1 MTTEITRP
9 PAAPPEKPVEPEGTV
24 PIRRTRR
31 RPLTAVDIIQ
41 RTFGYILIVLLVLFC
56 LVPFAWVVLSSVDG
70 NAGPN
75 VQLPAFSFDNFVR
88 FFTNE
93 GTPRLLLNSLIIGV
107 GGTALN
113 LALGLM
119 GGYAL
124 ARFEFKGRRLF
135 MFGILLIRVIPAPAT
150 IVALYLIMVNLQLTN
165 SLLGLILV
173 EAVLQLPITLWLLK
187 GTIGAVPIELEEA
200 AWVDGNSRIQAIRR
214 IVLPLVGPGLGAAA
228 MLTFM
233 GIWGDFL
240 TPLVMLQSQDLYPLS
255 IGLFRA
261 FSEHNQVDWG
271 LLAASAIV
279 YVVPPAILY
288 IFVRKHLLRSSLGG
302 AVKG

>member
-1 MTTEITRP
+1 MTTEITR
-9 PAAPPEKPVEPEGTV
+9 APVEPVGV
-24 PIRRTRR
+24 PSEPTTAPLRKIRR

-56 LVPFAWVVLSSVDG
+56 LVPFAWVVLTSVDANG
-70 NAGPN
+70 GPN
-75 VQLPAFSFDNFVR
+75 VQLPALSFENFIR

-93 GTPRLLLNSLIIGV
+93 GTPLLLVNSLIIGI

-165 SLLGLILV
+165 SLFGLILV

-200 AWVDGNSRIQAIRR
+200 AWVDGNSRLQAIRR

-233 GIWGDFL
+233 SIWGDFL

>member
-1 MTTEITRP
+1 MTSATTK
-9 PAAPPEKPVEPEGTV
+9 PAVSEHATPM
-24 PIRRTRR
+24 RRFRR
-31 RPLTAVDIIQ
+31 RPLSALSVVQ
-41 RTFGYILIVLLVLFC
+41 RVLAYTSLTVLALFC
-56 LVPFAWVVLSSVDG
+56 LVPFAWVVLSAVDA

-75 VQLPAFSFDNFVR
+75 VQLPALSFENFTR
-88 FFTNE
+88 FFTNC
-93 GTPRLLLNSLIIGV
+93 GTPLLLVNSLLIGV
-107 GGTALN
+107 SATAIN
-113 LALGLM
+113 LALGLA

-124 ARFEFKGRRLF
+124 ARFRFRGRRVF

-150 IVALYLIMVNLQLTN
+150 IVALYLIMVNLHLANT
-165 SLLGLILV
+165 LAGLIVV
-173 EAVLQLPITLWLLK
+173 EAVLQLPVTLWLLA
-187 GTIGAVPIELEEA
+187 GTISAVPIELEEA
-200 AWVDGNSRIQAIRR
+200 AWVDGNTRLQAIWR

-233 GIWGDFL
+233 NVWGDFL
-240 TPLVMLQSQDLYPLS
+240 TPLVLLQSQELYPLS

-279 YVVPPAILY
+279 YVAPPAVLY
-288 IFVRKHLLRSSLGG
+288 VFVRKNLLRSSLGG

>member
-1 MTTEITRP
+1 MTSVVTRSESP
-9 PAAPPEKPVEPEGTV
+9 EVAAPV
-24 PIRRTRR
+24 RRFRR
-31 RPLTAVDIIQ
+31 RPLAPADVVQ
-41 RTFGYILIVLLVLFC
+41 RTLGYVLIGLLAVFC
-56 LVPFAWVVLSSVDG
+56 LVPFAWVVLSAIDA

-75 VQLPAFSFDNFVR
+75 VQLPALSFVNFVR
-88 FFTNE
+88 FFTDS
-93 GTPRLLLNSLIIGV
+93 GTPLLLLNSLIIGI
-107 GGTALN
+107 GATTLN
-113 LALGLM
+113 LVLGLA

-124 ARFEFKGRRLF
+124 ARFEFRGRRAF

-150 IVALYLIMVNLQLTN
+150 IVALYLILVNLKLTN
-165 SLLGLILV
+165 NLLGLILV
-173 EAVLQLPITLWLLK
+173 EAVLQLPVTLWLLK
-187 GTIGAVPIELEEA
+187 GTISAVPIELEEA
-200 AWVDGNSRIQAIRR
+200 AWVDGNTRFQAIWR

-233 GIWGDFL
+233 GVWGDFL
-240 TPLVMLQSQDLYPLS
+240 TPLVMLQSQELYPLS

-279 YVVPPAILY
+279 YVAPPAVLY

>member
-1 MTTEITRP
+1 MSSVSASRTT
-9 PAAPPEKPVEPEGTV
+9 PAVDAPA
-24 PIRRTRR
+24 RRFRR
-31 RPLTAVDIIQ
+31 RPLTMLEVIQ
-41 RTFGYILIVLLVLFC
+41 RTLGYVLIVLLALFC
-56 LVPFAWVVLSSVDG
+56 LVPFAWVVLSAIDA

-75 VQLPAFSFDNFVR
+75 VQLPALSFDNFVR

-93 GTPRLLLNSLIIGV
+93 GTPRLLVNSLIIGI

-124 ARFEFKGRRLF
+124 ARFEFRGRRAF
-135 MFGILLIRVIPAPAT
+135 MYGILLIRVIPAPAT
-150 IVALYLIMVNLQLTN
+150 IVALYLIMVNLKLTN
-165 SLLGLILV
+165 SLWGLIII

-187 GTIGAVPIELEEA
+187 GTISAVPIELEEA
-200 AWVDGNSRIQAIRR
+200 AWVDGNSRLQGIWR

-233 GIWGDFL
+233 NIWGDFL
-240 TPLVMLQSQDLYPLS
+240 TPLVMLQSQELYPLS

-271 LLAASAIV
+271 LLAASAVV
-279 YVVPPAILY
+279 YVLPPAVLY
-288 IFVRKHLLRSSLGG
+288 VFVRKHLLRTSLGG

>member
-1 MTTEITRP
+1 MTSLAERGASAQPTE
-9 PAAPPEKPVEPEGTV
+9 PVLRV
-24 PIRRTRR
+24 RH
-31 RPLTAVDIIQ
+31 RPLTAAGAIQ
-41 RTFGYILIVLLVLFC
+41 RVLAYTLLVLLALFC
-56 LVPFAWVVLSSVDG
+56 LVPFAWVILSSVDG
-70 NAGPN
+70 HAGAV
-75 VQLPAFSFDNFVR
+75 VQLPSLTFGNFAR
-88 FFTNE
+88 FFTNS
-93 GTPRLLLNSLIIGV
+93 GTPLLLLNSLIIGV
-107 GGTALN
+107 CGTALN
-113 LALGLM
+113 LILGVA

-124 ARFEFKGRRLF
+124 ARFEFRGRRTF

-150 IVALYLIMVNLQLTN
+150 IVALYLIMVNLNLTN
-165 SLLGLILV
+165 TLFGLILV
-173 EAVLQLPITLWLLK
+173 EAVLQLPVTLWLLK
-187 GTIGAVPIELEEA
+187 GTVSSVPVELEEA
-200 AWVDGNSRIQAIRR
+200 AWVDGATRLQAIRR

-240 TPLVMLQSQDLYPLS
+240 TPLVMLQSQELYPLS

-279 YVVPPAILY
+279 YLAPPAVLY
-288 IFVRKHLLRSSLGG
+288 IFVRKYLLRSSLGG

>member
-1 MTTEITRP
+1 MVSVSERP
-9 PAAPPEKPVEPEGTV
+9 ATSAASAPLPPM
-24 PIRRTRR
+24 RR
-31 RPLTAVDIIQ
+31 RPLTTVDRIQ
-41 RTFGYILIVLLVLFC
+41 RTLGYVLIVLMALFC
-56 LVPFAWVVLSSVDG
+56 LVPFAWVVLSAVDA
-70 NAGPN
+70 NAGPD
-75 VQLPAFSFDNFVR
+75 VQVPALSFENFVR

-93 GTPRLLLNSLIIGV
+93 GTPRLLVNSLIIGI

-124 ARFEFKGRRLF
+124 ARFEFKGRRAF
-135 MFGILLIRVIPAPAT
+135 MYGILLIRVIPAPAT
-150 IVALYLIMVNLQLTN
+150 IVALYLIMVNLKLTN
-165 SLLGLILV
+165 SLWGLILI

-187 GTIGAVPIELEEA
+187 GTISAVPIELEEA
-200 AWVDGNSRIQAIRR
+200 AWVDGNTRLQGIRR

-233 GIWGDFL
+233 NIWGDFL
-240 TPLVMLQSQDLYPLS
+240 TPLVMLQSQELYPLS

-279 YVVPPAILY
+279 YVLPPAVLY
-288 IFVRKHLLRSSLGG
+288 MFVRKHLLRSSLGG

>member
-1 MTTEITRP
+1 M
-9 PAAPPEKPVEPEGTV
+9 AAPTV
-24 PIRRTRR
+24 LSAAAPAEAALRMRR
-31 RPLTAVDIIQ
+31 RPLSTAQVIQ
-41 RTFGYILIVLLVLFC
+41 RTLGYILIVLMAVFC
-56 LVPFAWVVLSSVDG
+56 LVPFAWVVFSAVDA

-75 VQLPAFSFDNFVR
+75 VQWPTLSLENFVR
-88 FFTNE
+88 FFTE
-93 GTPRLLLNSLIIGV
+93 AGTPRLLLNSLIIGI

-113 LALGLM
+113 LALGLA

-124 ARFEFKGRRLF
+124 SRFDFRGRRTF

-150 IVALYLIMVNLQLTN
+150 IVALYLIMVNLKLTN
-165 SLLGLILV
+165 SLFGLILV

-187 GTIGAVPIELEEA
+187 GTIDAVPIELEEA
-200 AWVDGNSRIQAIRR
+200 AWVDGNSRLQAIRR

-228 MLTFM
+228 MLAFM
-233 GIWGDFL
+233 NIWGDFL
-240 TPLVMLQSQDLYPLS
+240 TPLVMLQSSDLYPLS

-279 YVVPPAILY
+279 YVLPPALLY
-288 IFVRKHLLRSSLGG
+288 VLVRRHLLRSSLGG
-302 AVKG
+302 ALKG

>member
-1 MTTEITRP
+1 MTSVSARRPVSATE
-9 PAAPPEKPVEPEGTV
+9 PAPAV
-24 PIRRTRR
+24 RRFRR
-31 RPLTAVDIIQ
+31 RPLTMLEKIQ
-41 RTFGYILIVLLVLFC
+41 RTLGYVLIVLLALFC
-56 LVPFAWVVLSSVDG
+56 LVPFAWVVLSAVDA

-75 VQLPAFSFDNFVR
+75 VQLPALSFDNFVR

-93 GTPRLLLNSLIIGV
+93 GTPRLLVNSLIIGI

-124 ARFEFKGRRLF
+124 ARFEFPGRRAF
-135 MFGILLIRVIPAPAT
+135 MYGILLIRVIPAPAT
-150 IVALYLIMVNLQLTN
+150 IVALYLIMVNLKLTN
-165 SLLGLILV
+165 SLWGLILI
-173 EAVLQLPITLWLLK
+173 EAVIQLPITLWLLK
-187 GTIGAVPIELEEA
+187 GTIAAVPIELEEA
-200 AWVDGNSRIQAIRR
+200 AWVDGNTRLQAIWR

-233 GIWGDFL
+233 NIWGDFL
-240 TPLVMLQSQDLYPLS
+240 TPLVMLQSQELYPLS

-271 LLAASAIV
+271 LLAASAVV
-279 YVVPPAILY
+279 YVLPPAVLY
-288 IFVRKHLLRSSLGG
+288 VFVRKHLLRTSLGG

>member
-1 MTTEITRP
+1 MTASLTP
-9 PAAPPEKPVEPEGTV
+9 PAIAPA
-24 PIRRTRR
+24 RRFRR
-31 RPLTAVDIIQ
+31 RPLSALGIVQ
-41 RTFGYILIVLLVLFC
+41 RVLAYTLLVLMVLFC
-56 LVPFAWVVLSSVDG
+56 LVPFAWVVFSSIDG
-70 NAGPN
+70 HAGPN
-75 VQLPAFSFDNFVR
+75 VQLPALSFENFVR
-88 FFTNE
+88 FFTSSA
-93 GTPRLLLNSLIIGV
+93 TPMLLVNSLIIGI

-113 LALGLM
+113 LILGVA

-124 ARFEFKGRRLF
+124 ARFEFRGRRTF

-150 IVALYLIMVNLQLTN
+150 IVALYLIMVNLKLTN
-165 SLLGLILV
+165 TLFGLILV
-173 EAVLQLPITLWLLK
+173 EAVLQLPVTLWLLK
-187 GTIGAVPIELEEA
+187 GTISSVPMELEEA
-200 AWVDGNSRIQAIRR
+200 AWVDGNSRLQAIRR
-214 IVLPLVGPGLGAAA
+214 IVLPLIGPGLGAAA

-240 TPLVMLQSQDLYPLS
+240 TPLVMLQSQELYPLS

-261 FSEHNQVDWG
+261 FSDHNHVDWG

-279 YVVPPAILY
+279 YVAPPAVLY

>member
-1 MTTEITRP
+1 MVSVSERP
-9 PAAPPEKPVEPEGTV
+9 ATSAASPP
-24 PIRRTRR
+24 RTMRR
-31 RPLTAVDIIQ
+31 RPLTMVDKIQ
-41 RTFGYILIVLLVLFC
+41 RTLGYVLIVLMALFC
-56 LVPFAWVVLSSVDG
+56 LVPFAWVVLSAVDA
-70 NAGPN
+70 NAGPD
-75 VQLPAFSFDNFVR
+75 VQLPALSFENFVR

-93 GTPRLLLNSLIIGV
+93 GTPRLLVNSLIIGI

-124 ARFEFKGRRLF
+124 ARFEFRGRRAF
-135 MFGILLIRVIPAPAT
+135 MYGILLIRVIPAPAT
-150 IVALYLIMVNLQLTN
+150 IVALYLIMVNLKLTN
-165 SLLGLILV
+165 SLWGLILI

-187 GTIGAVPIELEEA
+187 GTIAAVPIELEEA
-200 AWVDGNSRIQAIRR
+200 AWVDGNTRLQGIRR

-233 GIWGDFL
+233 NIWGDFL
-240 TPLVMLQSQDLYPLS
+240 TPLVMLQSQELYPLS

-271 LLAASAIV
+271 LLAASAVV
-279 YVVPPAILY
+279 YVLPPAVLY
-288 IFVRKHLLRSSLGG
+288 MFVRKHLLRSSLGG

>member
-1 MTTEITRP
+1 MTSVVTKT
-9 PAAPPEKPVEPEGTV
+9 APSEQVAPV
-24 PIRRTRR
+24 RRFRR
-31 RPLTAVDIIQ
+31 RPLSPLSVVQ
-41 RTFGYILIVLLVLFC
+41 RALAYTSLTLLALFC
-56 LVPFAWVVLSSVDG
+56 LVPFAWVVLSAVDA

-75 VQLPAFSFDNFVR
+75 VQLPALSFENFVR
-88 FFTNE
+88 FFTSS
-93 GTPRLLLNSLIIGV
+93 GTPLLLTNSLIIGISA
-107 GGTALN
+107 TAVN
-113 LALGLM
+113 LALGLA

-124 ARFEFKGRRLF
+124 ARFRFKGRRTF

-150 IVALYLIMVNLQLTN
+150 IVALYLIMVNLHLANT
-165 SLLGLILV
+165 LVGLVIV
-173 EAVLQLPITLWLLK
+173 EAVLQLPVTLWLLA
-187 GTIGAVPIELEEA
+187 GTISAVPVELEEA
-200 AWVDGNSRIQAIRR
+200 AWVDGNTRLQAIWR

-233 GIWGDFL
+233 NVWGDFL
-240 TPLVMLQSQDLYPLS
+240 TPLVLLQSQDLYPLS

-279 YVVPPAILY
+279 YVAPPAVLY
-288 IFVRKHLLRSSLGG
+288 VFVRKNLLRSSLGG

>member
-1 MTTEITRP
+1 MTSATTKPAVSEH
-9 PAAPPEKPVEPEGTV
+9 AAPM
-24 PIRRTRR
+24 RRFRR
-31 RPLTAVDIIQ
+31 RPLSALSVVQ
-41 RTFGYILIVLLVLFC
+41 RVLAYTSLTVLALFC
-56 LVPFAWVVLSSVDG
+56 LVPFAWVVLSAVDA

-75 VQLPAFSFDNFVR
+75 VQLPALSFENFTR
-88 FFTNE
+88 FFTNS
-93 GTPRLLLNSLIIGV
+93 GTPLLLVNSLLIGV
-107 GGTALN
+107 SATAIN
-113 LALGLM
+113 LALGLA

-124 ARFEFKGRRLF
+124 ARFRFRGRRVF

-150 IVALYLIMVNLQLTN
+150 IVALYLIMVNLHLANT
-165 SLLGLILV
+165 LVGLIVV
-173 EAVLQLPITLWLLK
+173 EAVLQLPVTLWLLA
-187 GTIGAVPIELEEA
+187 GTISAVPIELEEA
-200 AWVDGNSRIQAIRR
+200 AWVDGNTRLQAIWR

-233 GIWGDFL
+233 NVWGDFL
-240 TPLVMLQSQDLYPLS
+240 TPLVLLQSQELYPLS

-279 YVVPPAILY
+279 YVAPPAVLY
-288 IFVRKHLLRSSLGG
+288 VFVRKNLLRSSLGG

>member
-1 MTTEITRP
+1 MTADAIPVASQEP
-9 PAAPPEKPVEPEGTV
+9 VAPV
-24 PIRRTRR
+24 RRFRR
-31 RPLTAVDIIQ
+31 RPLTPAEVMQ
-41 RTFGYILIVLLVLFC
+41 RALGHTLIVLLALFC
-56 LVPFAWVVLSSVDG
+56 VVPFAWLVLSAVDA

-75 VQLPAFSFDNFVR
+75 VQLPAFSFENFGR
-88 FFTNE
+88 FFTNS
-93 GTPRLLLNSLIIGV
+93 GTPLLLLNSLIIGIA
-107 GGTALN
+107 GTTLN
-113 LALGLM
+113 LVLGLT

-124 ARFEFKGRRLF
+124 ARFAFRGRRTF
-135 MFGILLIRVIPAPAT
+135 MFSILLIRVVPAPAT
-150 IVALYLIMVNLQLTN
+150 IVALYLIMVNLHLTN
-165 SLLGLILV
+165 SLIGLILV
-173 EAVLQLPITLWLLK
+173 EAVLQLPVTLWLLK
-187 GTIGAVPIELEEA
+187 GTISAVPIELEEA
-200 AWVDGNSRIQAIRR
+200 AWVDGNTRFQAIRR

-240 TPLVMLQSQDLYPLS
+240 TPLVMLQSQELYPLS

-279 YVVPPAILY
+279 YVLPPAVLY
-288 IFVRKHLLRSSLGG
+288 VFVRKHLLHSSLGG